1 LPERRSCAVSSRRL
15 FAQAGST
22 ARPRRPFCSQI
33 VRRRTLVTQSLASL
47 TRWK

>member
-1 LPERRSCAVSSRRL
+1 L
-15 FAQAGST
+15 AQAGSIL
-22 ARPRRPFCSQI
+22 RPRWPCCSQI